1 MDRGYGRIIPEFVCK
16 YAIGSGFVMYGDNR
30 CQGKFENAFKKRYI
44 LDRSECYNFAKG
56 EWP

>member
-30 CQGKFENAFKKRYI
+30 CQG
-44 LDRSECYNFAKG
+44 
-56 EWP
+56 